1 MDVNEPQISEEEYE
15 TVLSKLATW
24 NGGSSS
30 SGNNKVVSAEFQM
43 TSLFF
48 SGSESRS
55 IFYYTDDYFKNN
67 ASVYNEHLST
77 MSLSLAFSGV
87 ASHMEQYIDKHSNIK
102 DVLSKI
108 GFENITPND
117 DFLHKPE
124 KTTMGSIY
132 ANKHM
137 YLKDNSGTV
146 REYNT
151 FVIAMRSAGY
161 EEEWASNLQMG
172 ASGDHEGFAHSRD
185 IVYDDFI
192 TFYNEHKDDYGN
204 LPVKIW
210 IVGYSRGAGVANLL
224 GGKVT
229 DNAASFNT
237 SKENIYCYT
246 VGTPKG
252 ALKSA
257 HTNPSLASYTNVHN
271 IVNYAD
277 FIQFVAPE
285 SMGFGRYGIDHEV
298 LSYKSDKVHDA
309 TKRSQIQAANA
320 EYMKRYNKMLP
331 FLNKIDP
338 DIKLNVNNL
347 DVYELTLITQN
358 LQPLIYKQLNTEA
371 FTDSSLESSYY
382 QIAEYIDVLMNKVLG
397 EELLFSEYPGT
408 DYANIKGRDRYYQK
422 YEDLFKFFIVF
433 YSNGGAY
440 YDNAVAKI
448 KENATNNLA
457 A

>member
-1 MDVNEPQISEEEYE
+1 MKKLYFNKFLSFCLIIILLLTDKSFVFASNSNMDVSEPQISEEEYE

-77 MSLSLAFSGV
+77 MSISLAFSGV
-87 ASHMEQYIDKHSNIK
+87 ASHLEEYVDKHSNIK

-108 GFENITPND
+108 GFENITPNY

-137 YLKDNSGTV
+137 YLKDDSGTV
-146 REYNT
+146 HEYNT
-151 FVIAMRSAGY
+151 IVIAMRSAGY
-161 EEEWASNLQMG
+161 ESEWASNLEMG
-172 ASGDHEGFAHSRD
+172 QSGDHAGFSHSRD
-185 IVYDDFI
+185 IVYDDFV

-210 IVGYSRGAGVANLL
+210 IVGYSRGGGVANLL

-229 DNAASFNT
+229 DNAALFNT

-257 HTNPSLASYTNVHN
+257 HTNPPLASYTNVHN

-285 SMGFGRYGIDHEV
+285 SIGFSRYGIDHEV

-331 FLNKIDP
+331 FLKKIDP
-338 DIKLNVNNL
+338 DIEK
-347 DVYELTLITQN
+347 Y
-358 LQPLIYKQLNTEA
+358 
-371 FTDSSLESSYY
+371 
-382 QIAEYIDVLMNKVLG
+382 KVLI
-397 EELLFSEYPGT
+397 
-408 DYANIKGRDRYYQK
+408 N
-422 YEDLFKFFIVF
+422 KF
-433 YSNGGAY
+433 
-440 YDNAVAKI
+440 
-448 KENATNNLA
+448 
-457 A
+457 